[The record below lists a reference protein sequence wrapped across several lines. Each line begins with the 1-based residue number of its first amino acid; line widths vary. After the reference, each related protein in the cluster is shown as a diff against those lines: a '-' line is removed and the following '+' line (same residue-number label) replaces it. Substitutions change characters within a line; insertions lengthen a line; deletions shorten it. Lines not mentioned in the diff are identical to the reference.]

1 MFGLRM
7 MLVLLG
13 FLLVFNN
20 GLIINY
26 GIGGEITSA
35 GKTVT
40 VTLPLANKTKTSVVC
55 ASWKGSTN
63 ADDSLV
69 CYSYTLTTFVAKGTS
84 SGANDGSWDLWPA
97 YIVIGY

>member
-1 MFGLRM
+1 MEL
-7 MLVLLG
+7 
-13 FLLVFNN
+13 NN

-26 GIGGEITSA
+26 GIGGEIASA

-69 CYSYTLTTFVAKGTS
+69 CYSYTLTNFVAKGTS
-84 SGANDGSWDLWPA
+84 SGANDSSWDLWPA